1 MQYELTEDQK
11 LIRDTAREFAEKHVR
26 EGVLE
31 RDEKCA
37 FPHHLVDQL
46 AELGFMG
53 MVYPEEYGGSEVDY
67 VSFSCVIEELA
78 RWDASLAI
86 TLASHTSLCTGHIY
100 EFGSD
105 ELKKKYLPDLVSG
118 KVLGGWGLTEP
129 GAGSDAS
136 GTKKLLLFWR
146 AMSGY

>member
-37 FPHHLVDQL
+37 FPHHLVEQL

-67 VSFSCVIEELA
+67 VSFL
-78 RWDASLAI
+78 ASLKNWQGGI
-86 TLASHTSLCTGHIY
+86 FLQQRWPHILHFVPVTSMN
-100 EFGSD
+100 
-105 ELKKKYLPDLVSG
+105 LV
-118 KVLGGWGLTEP
+118 LT
-129 GAGSDAS
+129 S
-136 GTKKLLLFWR
+136 
-146 AMSGY
+146 